1 MKSEPFSNVLLI
13 SFTQDKDDDVLI
25 GVKSTAL
32 LFGDQTKPW
41 LTGFSVVM
49 LSSLVLAGMNS
60 DQAWPYYLGLGC
72 VSSHL
77 VWQVRETRLT

>member
-60 DQAWPYYLGLGC
+60 DQAWPYYL
-72 VSSHL
+72 
-77 VWQVRETRLT
+77 